1 MNIET
6 LKMFKDLIDTQSFT
20 KAAEM
25 NFVTQSAVSQHMKK
39 LEIIFKTKLFLK
51 KGEKLHLTDIGKIVY
66 EYSSTIVS
74 TYNEMIERINIDFNK
89 SITGEVRICSI
100 YSIGIYLLG
109 KYIRDFI
116 SLNPSIKINLNY
128 AEWDNVIETVIKG
141 ESDIG
146 FIACK
151 SINDHNLSSI
161 HVLDEELVL
170 VGPSSNKMDSKSVP
184 LSYISSLNLV
194 FFERNTPSRKYIDNF
209 LKKNNIKLNITMEL
223 NNIDTIKA
231 AVMSNTGFSILPISS
246 ILEDE
251 KNGRLKFYKFETPMY
266 RSIYMIYNKRKKL
279 TKEVSRFINFMLS
292 KKKEIRDGKIY
303 KT

>member
-51 KGEKLHLTDIGKIVY
+51 KGEKLQLTDIGKIVY
-66 EYSSTIVS
+66 EYSSDIVS
-74 TYNEMIERINIDFNK
+74 AYNEMIEKVNLQFNR

-116 SLNPSIKINLNY
+116 SLNPNIKINLSY
-128 AEWDNVIETVIKG
+128 LEWDNVVESIING
-141 ESDIG
+141 ECDIG

-161 HVLDEELVL
+161 HILDEELVL
-170 VGPSSNKMDSKSVP
+170 VGPTSHKIENKLIP
-184 LSYISSLNLV
+184 LSYISSLKLV
-194 FFERNTPSRKYIDNF
+194 FFEKNTPSRKYIDNF
-209 LKKNNIKLNITMEL
+209 LKKNNVKLNITMEL

-246 ILEDE
+246 VLEDE
-251 KNGRLKFYKFETPMY
+251 KSGRLRTYKFETPIY

-279 TKEVSRFINFMLS
+279 TKEVSRFINFMLL
-292 KKKEIRDGKIY
+292 KKKESKNERIN

>member
-39 LEIIFKTKLFLK
+39 LEIVFKTKLFLK

-66 EYSSTIVS
+66 EYSSNIVS
-74 TYNEMIERINIDFNK
+74 SYNEMIEKINLDFNR
-89 SITGEVRICSI
+89 SITGEVRIRSI

-116 SLNPSIKINLNY
+116 SFNPTIKINLNY
-128 AEWDNVIETVIKG
+128 SEWNNVIESVIKAD
-141 ESDIG
+141 SDIG
-146 FIACK
+146 FIACR

-170 VGPSSNKMDSKSVP
+170 VGPLSNKIETKSVP
-184 LSYISSLNLV
+184 LSYLSSLNLV
-194 FFERNTPSRKYIDNF
+194 FFERNTPSRKYIDSF
-209 LKKNNIKLNITMEL
+209 LKKNNVKLNITMEL

-246 ILEDE
+246 VLEDE
-251 KNGRLKFYKFETPMY
+251 KNGRLRVYRFETPIY

-292 KKKEIRDGKIY
+292 KKKESRDAKLC